1 MNSGGPQAAARVAPD
16 ASPPGPPLHCREPD
30 TAPTMKSL
38 PLRWKLALIP
48 AALALLLAAVMLAL
62 THGLVGRHLAQGAD
76 ARIGLVAEQIA
87 DRMARAVN
95 RRVGEMLLLSRSAAL
110 QSGEPGARR
119 AELEWLRG
127 RTPGYAWLGLTDL
140 DGRVL
145 AATDGALV
153 GQSIAARPVFVQ
165 GQRALWVGDVH
176 PAVALAP
183 LRVQPGAPAPELIDI
198 ALPLHDA
205 AGRAVGVL
213 AAHVSWAWLTRLG
226 DAVVG
231 SDRDD
236 GLRIVVLSAAGVP
249 LLSELDADGS
259 AALVEA
265 LRRADPQAA
274 RLDFSVGGRGQ
285 IAALRRVG
293 PADGPEALGW
303 RVGAVQDLDTALA
316 PVLALQR
323 SAALGGLLA
332 ALLAGVLGYGLSSR
346 LSRPYAG
353 LLEAATQRFARGRR
367 PAAQELTGYL
377 DALGSQLRGLP
388 DPPAGDAPLSSD
400 ALLGL
405 VLRDARRL
413 QALAD
418 HLPAAV
424 FLVDNELRV
433 QYWNH
438 ACERTFG
445 WRADEAR
452 GRPVDEL
459 LRGDALRPGG
469 AALLARLR
477 DADDAPSAFEAR
489 VERRD
494 GSTVWGEWRLSR
506 LVGDDGRRQGLVAQV
521 RDATAEHQLREHEA
535 TLAAV
540 IRGASDAVISTDET
554 GRISLFNPAAE
565 RIFGRRA
572 DALIGQGLESLLP
585 APFRARHGGDLA
597 GFAASRVSRRAMG
610 AGRVQGLH
618 ADGSL
623 IELEASISQVTVGER
638 KVLTA
643 ILRDVT
649 ERVRAERAVA
659 QYQLELTGLTQQLM
673 AQEKATTRRLAQQLH
688 DQLGQT
694 LAAIRLVFDTGAT
707 VADPEDAA
715 RHARLDRMIDQ
726 AIREVRQALVE
737 LRPALLDEQ
746 GLAAALDNELRTRRP
761 ASVGVDLLLDAAPE
775 LTGQRWSADVEYAA
789 FMVAREAIGNAVR
802 HAGATLVRVLLHGG
816 PAALRLEVVDDGGG
830 LADDALQGRPGHLGM
845 VGMRER
851 ALAIGALFEVVSRPG
866 EGTTVRLV
874 WEDRRP

>member
-1 MNSGGPQAAARVAPD
+1 
-16 ASPPGPPLHCREPD
+16 
-30 TAPTMKSL
+30 MKPL

-62 THGLVGRHLAQGAD
+62 THWLVGRHLAEGAD
-76 ARIGLVAEQIA
+76 ARVAQAAEQLA
-87 DRMARAVN
+87 DRMSRAVN
-95 RRVGEMLLLSRSAAL
+95 RRVGELLLLSRSAAVL
-110 QSGEPGARR
+110 SGDHGARR
-119 AELEWLRG
+119 SELEWLRS
-127 RTPGYAWLGLTDL
+127 RTPGYAWLGVTDP

-145 AATDGALV
+145 AATDGALE
-153 GQSIAARPVFVQ
+153 GQSIAARPVFVE

-183 LRVQPGAPAPELIDI
+183 LLVRPGEQVPELIDI

-205 AGRAVGVL
+205 DGRVVGVL
-213 AAHVSWAWLTRLG
+213 AAHLDWRWLISLG
-226 DAVVG
+226 DTVVG
-231 SDRDD
+231 ADRGD
-236 GLRIVVLSAAGVP
+236 GLRIAVMSESGAP
-249 LLSELDADGS
+249 LFSELAPAAT

-265 LRRADPQAA
+265 LARVPGADARIDFTIGRREQVAA
-274 RLDFSVGGRGQ
+274 RHR
-285 IAALRRVG
+285 IG

-303 RVGAVQDLDTALA
+303 QAVAVQDLDVALG
-316 PVLALQR
+316 PVVALQR

-332 ALLAGVLGYGLSSR
+332 AALFGVIGYGLSSR

-353 LLEAATQRFARGRR
+353 LLEAATQRFARGGR
-367 PAAQELTGYL
+367 PAELGLTGYL
-377 DALGSQLRGLP
+377 DALGTQLRGLP
-388 DPPAGDAPLSSD
+388 EPSAGDAPLSSD

-424 FLVDNELRV
+424 FLVDTDFRV
-433 QYWNH
+433 QYWNR
-438 ACERTFG
+438 ACERMFG

-452 GRPVDEL
+452 GRPITEL
-459 LRGDALRPGG
+459 LRGDALEPGG
-469 AALLARLR
+469 AMRLERLR
-477 DADDAPSAFEAR
+477 DDDAPMEFAGRA
-489 VERRD
+489 ERRD
-494 GSTVWGEWRLSR
+494 GSIVWGEWRLSR
-506 LVGDDGRRQGLVAQV
+506 VVGDDGRWQGLIAQV
-521 RDATAEHQLREHEA
+521 RDATAETQLREHEA
-535 TLAAV
+535 TLSAV
-540 IRGASDAVISTDET
+540 IRGASDAVISTDAD

-572 DALIGQGLESLLP
+572 DALIGQGLEILLP
-585 APFRARHGGDLA
+585 PPFRARHGGDLA

-623 IELEASISQVTVGER
+623 IELEASISQVTIGDR
-638 KVLTA
+638 QVLTA
-643 ILRDVT
+643 ILRDIT

-694 LAAIRLVFDTGAT
+694 LAAIRLVFDSGAR

-761 ASVGVDLLLDAAPE
+761 ASAGVDLLLDAAPD
-775 LTGQRWSADVEYAA
+775 LGALRWGADVEYAV

-802 HAGATLVRVLLHGG
+802 HAGATLVRVLLHGD
-816 PAALRLEVVDDGGG
+816 ARSLWLEVVDNGSG
-830 LADDALQGRPGHLGM
+830 LAADALQGRPGHLGM

-851 ALAIGALFEVVSRPG
+851 ALAIGAQFEVASRPG

-874 WEDRRP
+874 WEDRGP